1 MNKDLETYANWKCRG
16 VELTTDELTLK
27 AEGSYWTGR
36 EQVWLDGEV
45 VSKKWNYRL
54 SSSHCFMRN
63 GERYKVAFKMKN
75 LFTGKVEIAA
85 YRNDALLFS
94 ETAQVFSGKRA
105 LLIFIIA
112 VLLGYS
118 SGYWLARF

>member
-36 EQVWLDGEV
+36 EHVWLDGEV

-63 GERYKVAFKMKN
+63 GESYKVAFKMKN